1 MSGHGVKLYVNEF
14 SKCETDAR
22 LDGKVALVTGATSGI
37 GLETAKNLAK
47 RGAKVII
54 ASRNPAKLAKAKDD
68 IIQYGGHTNVFTRQV
83 DFESL
88 TSIRGFAQETV
99 AIEPRLDI
107 LMNNI
112 GAVGIRDGLTEDGL
126 HTMMQVNYFGGFL
139 LTFLLF
145 PLLKASAPSRVIN
158 VSSIAVI
165 LGQIDFDHW
174 NDVGQYASFG
184 FYSNAKLA
192 QLLSTVEMNKRI
204 EGSGVSIYTFDP
216 GMTRT
221 SIARYFESN
230 FVKQFLKIF
239 GRRTDAVVKL
249 PVFLAADP
257 SVANKSGKH
266 FRDCKEF
273 YSSWYVNDTALTKKL
288 WEVSRGLVGIK
299 KEEDWEMK
307 LQI

>member
-1 MSGHGVKLYVNEF
+1 MREHGMKLYINEF

-47 RGAKVII
+47 RGAKII
-54 ASRNPAKLAKAKDD
+54 ISSRNPAKLAKAKDE
-68 IIQYGGHTNVFTRQV
+68 IIQYGGHTNVFSRQV

-88 TSIRGFAQETV
+88 SSVREYAEETLAV
-99 AIEPRLDI
+99 EPRLDI
-107 LMNNI
+107 LINNI

-158 VSSIAVI
+158 VSSIAVL
-165 LGQIDFDHW
+165 LGQIDFAHW

-216 GMTRT
+216 GMTNT
-221 SIARYFESN
+221 NIARYFESE
-230 FVKQFLKIF
+230 FVKGFLKTF
-239 GRRTDAVVKL
+239 GRRPDDVVKL

-257 SVANKSGKH
+257 NVADQSGKH

-273 YSSWYVNDTALTKKL
+273 YSSWFANDTALTKRL
-288 WEVSRGLVGIK
+288 WDESKRLVRIQ
-299 KEEDWEMK
+299 EQEDWE
-307 LQI
+307 IE